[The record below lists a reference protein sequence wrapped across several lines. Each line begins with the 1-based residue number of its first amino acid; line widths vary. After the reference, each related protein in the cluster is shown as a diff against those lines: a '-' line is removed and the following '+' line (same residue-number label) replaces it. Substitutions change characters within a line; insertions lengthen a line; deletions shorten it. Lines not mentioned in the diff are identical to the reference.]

1 MTGFFSN
8 RTCIARTVKLNEL
21 PGSCRSVDQMVK
33 TRRENK
39 HPRPKWSG
47 EQRSTRSMEYAKKG
61 SSAEGEKRSYPKGE
75 WRKEPRQKKGGG
87 QEREEPMIKI
97 TMCS

>member
-8 RTCIARTVKLNEL
+8 RTCIARTVRLNEL

-39 HPRPKWSG
+39 HPRPKWNG
-47 EQRSTRSMEYAKKG
+47 EKRPTRSMERREG
-61 SSAEGEKRSYPKGE
+61 SSVEGEKYRIQKGE

-87 QEREEPMIKI
+87 QEREEPTIKI